1 MQLGRGAVR
10 ARESELGED
19 MKLVAAAV
27 CVLSAPALA
36 TAYEVNQAAPVPK
49 AQFVA
54 QGNAVCASTGAQI
67 ERVLSAGFPLIAEST
82 PAFFGRL
89 APPIRARADQLAA
102 LGRPTGDA
110 AAERVVALAALVA
123 ADFERASADQAVA
136 VRLLSA
142 EGGANL
148 QRFEKRAKAYG
159 LAKCVLPDEEDEDR
173 PPVDRSGFSPA
184 KRAFIAQADAIC
196 RRTLARDR
204 PVERRYLRS
213 FPPALASWAKALPL
227 IAANA
232 RLELAGLRAL
242 TPPAADRARINALLR
257 AQAAQIAGLE
267 RTGRLAAAGQSAV
280 FERQLGQLF
289 ERGEGLSARAQR
301 YGFRVCGSEEA

>member
-1 MQLGRGAVR
+1 
-10 ARESELGED
+10 
-19 MKLVAAAV
+19 MKLVVAAV

-54 QGNAVCASTGAQI
+54 QGNAVCASTGKQI
-67 ERVLSAGFPLIAEST
+67 ERVVFGPGFPLLAEST
-82 PAFFGRL
+82 PGFFGRL
-89 APPIRARADQLAA
+89 APIARARADQLAA

-110 AAERVVALAALVA
+110 AAERVVALAALA
-123 ADFERASADQAVA
+123 AGDFERASADQAVA
-136 VRLLSA
+136 VRLFSA

-148 QRFEKRAKAYG
+148 LRFEKRAKAYG
-159 LAKCVLPDEEDEDR
+159 LDKCAPPDEEG
-173 PPVDRSGFSPA
+173 PPVDRSRFSPA

-204 PVERRYLRS
+204 PVERRFLDP
-213 FPPALASWAKALPL
+213 FPPVLASWAKALPRL
-227 IAANA
+227 AASA

-257 AQAAQIAGLE
+257 ARAAQIAGLE

-280 FERQLGQLF
+280 FERQFRPVF
-289 ERGEGLSARAQR
+289 ERGEGLSARAEQ
-301 YGFRVCGSEEA
+301 YGFRVCGSGED

>member
-1 MQLGRGAVR
+1 
-10 ARESELGED
+10 

-27 CVLSAPALA
+27 CVLCAPALA

-54 QGNAVCASTGAQI
+54 QGNAVCASTGNQI
-67 ERVLSAGFPLIAEST
+67 ERVLSAGLPLLAEST
-82 PAFFGRL
+82 PGFFARL
-89 APPIRARADQLAA
+89 APAARVRADQLAA

-110 AAERVVALAALVA
+110 AAERVIALAALVA
-123 ADFERASADQAVA
+123 TDFERASADQAVA
-136 VRLLSA
+136 VRLFGA

-148 QRFEKRAKAYG
+148 RRFERTAKAYG
-159 LAKCVLPDEEDEDR
+159 LGKCVLPDDEEGDDR
-173 PPVDRSGFSPA
+173 PPVDRSRFSPA

-196 RRTLARDR
+196 RRNQRRDR
-204 PVERRYLRS
+204 PIERRYLRS
-213 FPPALASWAKALPL
+213 YPPVLASWAKALPRF
-227 IAANA
+227 AANG

-257 AQAAQIAGLE
+257 AEAAQIAGLE
-267 RTGRLAAAGQSAV
+267 RTGRLAAAGRSAV

-289 ERGEGLSARAQR
+289 ERGEGLSARERQ
-301 YGFRVCGSEEA
+301 YGFRVCGSEED